1 MTELLD
7 DAAPALERDLF
18 FTNLE
23 SRYESLRD
31 DPVAWS
37 SIVHDRNIE
46 RGSIADRS
54 PESRSEETSGSS
66 TSDIPSV
73 LIKPGRD
80 RRWSCRVT
88 G

>member
-1 MTELLD
+1 MSTTIRRSESTRDRFAALSKQTGRPMTELLD
-7 DAAPALERDLF
+7 DAASAVERDLF

-37 SIVHDRNIE
+37 SIVHERNIE

-54 PESRSEETSGSS
+54 PE
-66 TSDIPSV
+66 
-73 LIKPGRD
+73 
-80 RRWSCRVT
+80 
-88 G
+88 

>member
-7 DAAPALERDLF
+7 DAASAVERDLF

-37 SIVHDRNIE
+37 SIVHERNIE
-46 RGSIADRS
+46 SGSIADRS
-54 PESRSEETSGSS
+54 PE
-66 TSDIPSV
+66 
-73 LIKPGRD
+73 
-80 RRWSCRVT
+80 
-88 G
+88 

>member
-54 PESRSEETSGSS
+54 TE
-66 TSDIPSV
+66 
-73 LIKPGRD
+73 
-80 RRWSCRVT
+80 
-88 G
+88 

>member
-1 MTELLD
+1 LPHLLKRFIQNGRLTVIGHD
-7 DAAPALERDLF
+7 GKSDVFGSGVDGPDVTIRLTDAKVERDLF

-54 PESRSEETSGSS
+54 PE
-66 TSDIPSV
+66 
-73 LIKPGRD
+73 
-80 RRWSCRVT
+80 
-88 G
+88 